1 MKTTALFLCLC
12 AFFTFKSQAQTF
24 RGIDKSPMDMAYYPD
39 DYAHDRKFS
48 PDKIKGETAK
58 VRVIYSRP
66 ALNGRE
72 VLGNLIPLDKV
83 WRVGANEAPEIK
95 FYEDVTIMGKK
106 VKAGTY
112 ALLAQINQQEEAMT
126 IILSSDLD
134 QWGAYS
140 YDPKYDVLRVNMKG
154 KEISE
159 SVENFAIQFA
169 KGAGNEVLMRMA
181 WGNGVVE
188 VPMTF

>member
-1 MKTTALFLCLC
+1 MKLTGLLLCLC
-12 AFFTFKSQAQTF
+12 LLIAIKSQAQTF
-24 RGIDKSPMDMAYYPD
+24 RGLDKSPMDMAYYPD
-39 DYAHDRKFS
+39 DYAHDRKFA
-48 PDKIKGETAK
+48 PDKINGETAK

-72 VLGNLIPLDKV
+72 VVGTLIPIGKV

-95 FYEDVTIMGKK
+95 FYEDATIMGKQ

-112 ALLAQINQQEEAMT
+112 ALLAQANEKEENMT
-126 IILSSDLD
+126 IILSSDVD

-140 YDPKYDVLRVNMKG
+140 YDPKYDVLRVNVPP

-159 SVENFAIQFA
+159 PVENFAIQFA
-169 KGAGNEVLMRMA
+169 KGDGKEVLMRMA
-181 WGNGVVE
+181 WGKGMIE
-188 VPMTF
+188 VPITF

>member
-1 MKTTALFLCLC
+1 MQSGKYGLILLCLFV
-12 AFFTFKSQAQTF
+12 ALAGQAQTF

-39 DYAHDRKFS
+39 DYAHDRKFA
-48 PDKIKGETAK
+48 PQKINGETAK

-66 ALNGRE
+66 ALKGRN
-72 VLGNLIPLDKV
+72 LGDLIPVGKV

-95 FYEDVTIMGKK
+95 FYEDATIMGKK

-112 ALLAQINQQEEAMT
+112 ALLAQANEQDFT
-126 IILSSDLD
+126 IILSTDVD

-140 YDPKYDVLRVNMKG
+140 YDPKYDVLRVNVAP

-159 SVENFAIQFA
+159 PVENFAIQFA
-169 KGAGNEVLMRMA
+169 KGDGKEVLMRMA
-181 WGNGVVE
+181 WGNGMVE
-188 VPMTF
+188 VPITF

>member
-1 MKTTALFLCLC
+1 MKTTALLLCLC
-12 AFFTFKSQAQTF
+12 VLFTFKSQAQTF

-39 DYAHDRKFS
+39 DYAHDRKFA

-66 ALNGRE
+66 ALKGRE
-72 VLGNLIPLDKV
+72 IEDLVPTGKV

-95 FYEDVTIMGKK
+95 FYEDATIMGKT

-112 ALLAQINQQEEAMT
+112 ALLSQANEQDFT
-126 IILSSDLD
+126 IILSSDVD

-140 YDPKYDVLRVNMKG
+140 YDPKYDVLRVNVTP

-159 SVENFAIQFA
+159 PVENFAIQFA
-169 KGAGNEVLMRMA
+169 KGNGKEVLMRMA
-181 WGNGVVE
+181 WGNGMVE
-188 VPMTF
+188 VPMEF

>member
-1 MKTTALFLCLC
+1 MKTTALLLCLC
-12 AFFTFKSQAQTF
+12 LLFTFKSQAQTF

-39 DYAHDRKFS
+39 DYAHDRKFA

-66 ALNGRE
+66 ALKGRA
-72 VLGNLIPLDKV
+72 LGDLVPTGKV
-83 WRVGANEAPEIK
+83 WRVGANEASEIK
-95 FYEDVTIMGKK
+95 FYEDATIMGKK

-112 ALLAQINQQEEAMT
+112 ALLGQANEQDFT
-126 IILSSDLD
+126 IILSSDVD

-140 YDPKYDVLRVNMKG
+140 YDPKYDVLRVNAPL

-159 SVENFAIQFA
+159 PVENFAIQFA
-169 KGAGNEVLMRMA
+169 KGDGKEVLMRMA
-181 WGNGVVE
+181 WGNAMVE
-188 VPMTF
+188 VPMVF

>member
-1 MKTTALFLCLC
+1 MKTAALLLCLC
-12 AFFTFKSQAQTF
+12 VLFTFKSQAQTF

-39 DYAHDRKFS
+39 DYAHDRKFA

-66 ALNGRE
+66 AINGRE
-72 VLGNLIPLDKV
+72 IVGNLIPLNKV
-83 WRVGANEAPEIK
+83 WRLGANEAPEIK

-106 VKAGTY
+106 VKAGSY
-112 ALLAQINQQEEAMT
+112 ALLAQVNEQKENLT
-126 IILSSDLD
+126 VILSSDLD

-140 YDPKYDVLRVNMKG
+140 YDPKYDVLRVDVEP

-169 KGAGNEVLMRMA
+169 KGNGNQVLMRMA
-181 WGNGVVE
+181 WGKGMVE

>member
-1 MKTTALFLCLC
+1 MKSTVLLLCLC
-12 AFFTFKSQAQTF
+12 SLFTFNSQAQTF

-39 DYAHDRKFS
+39 DYAHDRKFA

-140 YDPKYDVLRVNMKG
+140 YDPKFDVLRVNAKAS
-154 KEISE
+154 EISE

-169 KGAGNEVLMRMA
+169 KGSGNEVLMRMA
-181 WGNGVVE
+181 WGNGVIE

>member
-1 MKTTALFLCLC
+1 MKTTALLLCIC
-12 AFFTFKSQAQTF
+12 ALFAFSTQAQTF
-24 RGIDKSPMDMAYYPD
+24 RGLDKSPMDMAYYPD
-39 DYAHDRKFS
+39 DYAHDRKFA
-48 PDKIKGETAK
+48 PDKINGETAK

-66 ALNGRE
+66 ALKGRE
-72 VLGNLIPLDKV
+72 LVGTLIPLGKV

-95 FYEDVTIMGKK
+95 FYEDATIMGKK
-106 VKAGTY
+106 VKAGSY
-112 ALLAQINQQEEAMT
+112 ALLAQANEQDMT
-126 IILSSDLD
+126 IILSSDVD

-140 YDPKYDVLRVNMKG
+140 YDQSKDVIRVNVAP

-169 KGAGNEVLMRMA
+169 KGSGDQVLMRMA
-181 WGNGVVE
+181 WGNAMVE

>member
-1 MKTTALFLCLC
+1 MKTTALLLCIC
-12 AFFTFKSQAQTF
+12 ALFTFKTQAQTF

-39 DYAHDRKFS
+39 DYAHDRKFA

-72 VLGNLIPLDKV
+72 VVGNLIPIGKV

-95 FYEDVTIMGKK
+95 FYEDATIMGKK

-112 ALLAQINQQEEAMT
+112 ALLAQANEQSQDMT

-140 YDPKYDVLRVNMKG
+140 YDPKYDVLRVNVAG

-169 KGAGNEVLMRMA
+169 KGNDKEVLMRMA
-181 WGNGVVE
+181 WGTGMVE
-188 VPMTF
+188 VPIVF

>member
-1 MKTTALFLCLC
+1 MKTTALLLCLC
-12 AFFTFKSQAQTF
+12 ALLTFNSQAQTF
-24 RGIDKSPMDMAYYPD
+24 PAIDKSPMDMAYYPD
-39 DYAHDRKFS
+39 QYAHHRKFA
-48 PDKIKGETAK
+48 PDKVNGETAK

-72 VLGNLIPLDKV
+72 VVGTLIPIGKV

-95 FYEDVTIMGKK
+95 FYEDATIMGKQ
-106 VKAGTY
+106 VKAGSY
-112 ALLAQINQQEEAMT
+112 ALLAQANEQDMT
-126 IILSSDLD
+126 IILSSDVD

-140 YDPKYDVLRVNMKG
+140 YDQKNDVLRVNVSPR
-154 KEISE
+154 EISE

-169 KGAGNEVLMRMA
+169 KGNGDQVLMQMA
-181 WGNGVVE
+181 WGNAMVE

>member
-1 MKTTALFLCLC
+1 MKLSNVFFCLC
-12 AFFTFKSQAQTF
+12 VLISAASQAQTF
-24 RGIDKSPMDMAYYPD
+24 RGLDKSPMDMAYYPD
-39 DYAHDRKFS
+39 DYAHDRKFA

-72 VLGNLIPLDKV
+72 IVGKLIPIGKV

-95 FYEDVTIMGKK
+95 FYEDATIMGKK

-112 ALLAQINQQEEAMT
+112 ALLAQANEKDMT
-126 IILSSDLD
+126 IILSSDVD

-140 YDPKYDVLRVNMKG
+140 YDQKNDVLRVNVAP
-154 KEISE
+154 KELSE
-159 SVENFAIQFA
+159 NVENFAIQFA
-169 KGAGNEVLMRMA
+169 KGNGKEVLMRMA
-181 WGNGVVE
+181 WGKGMVE
-188 VPMTF
+188 VPMEF